1 MPVTACG
8 THRQR
13 QGDKPDGPAF
23 AFAVSAAVW
32 HPGPGGGPGGGL
44 MRGYNL
50 RRLLALLPRTMLD
63 AALSATPCA

>member
-1 MPVTACG
+1 
-8 THRQR
+8 
-13 QGDKPDGPAF
+13 
-23 AFAVSAAVW
+23 
-32 HPGPGGGPGGGL
+32 